1 MREAALL
8 AVLTISGAS
17 ATAQTGFLDRAVN
30 TNGHVYRYQVYVPVD
45 YTPKTAWPVIVSLHG
60 NGRQGTDGIRQTGTD
75 FAIRIRENGPPFPAL
90 VVFPQ
95 AQPGTRWFYP
105 EMEALI
111 MAELRQTISDFRVD
125 TTRLYL
131 QGYSMG
137 GTGSYRLALHQP
149 NTFAAMVVVA
159 GRVEDG
165 PNYTAGEIEIDR
177 RANSFLAA
185 ADPFSAL
192 ADRIK
197 HLPIWVFHGDADT
210 TVNVA
215 QSRQLVA
222 ALKRAGVQVRYTEY
236 AGVDHLLVTSKA
248 YADTALFKWLFAQH
262 R

>member
-1 MREAALL
+1 MKGTALL
-8 AVLTISGAS
+8 TALTLVGLS
-17 ATAQTGFLDRAVN
+17 ANAQTGFLDRAVR
-30 TNGHVYRYQVYVPVD
+30 TDGHLYRYQIYVPVN

-75 FAIRIRENGPPFPAL
+75 FAIRIRENGAPFPAL

-111 MAELRQTISDFRVD
+111 MAELHQTIKDFRVD

-137 GTGSYRLALHQP
+137 GTGSYRLALHRP
-149 NTFAAMVVVA
+149 NTFAASVVVA

-165 PNYTAGEIEIDR
+165 PNYTPAEIEIDK

-185 ADPFSAL
+185 SDPFAAL
-192 ADRIK
+192 ADGIK
-197 HLPIWVFHGDADT
+197 RMPIWVFHGDADT
-210 TVNVA
+210 TVHVA

-222 ALKRAGVQVRYTEY
+222 ALTRAGAQVRYTEY
-236 AGVDHLLVTSKA
+236 AGADHINVTAKA
-248 YADTALFKWLFAQH
+248 YADTALFRWLFTQH

>member
-1 MREAALL
+1 MRKAALL
-8 AVLTISGAS
+8 AVLTTIGAG
-17 ATAQTGFLDRAVN
+17 ANAQTGFLDRAVN
-30 TNGHVYRYQVYVPVD
+30 TDGHRYRYQIYVPAD

-75 FAIRIRENGPPFPAL
+75 FAIRIRENGGPFPAL

-111 MAELRQTISDFRVD
+111 VAELRQTISDFRVD

-137 GTGSYRLALHQP
+137 GTGSLRLALHRP
-149 NTFAAMVVVA
+149 NTFAALVVVA

-165 PNYTAGEIEIDR
+165 PNYTAAEIEIDR
-177 RANSFLAA
+177 RANPFLAA
-185 ADPFSAL
+185 PDPFAAL
-192 ADRIK
+192 AAKLK
-197 HLPIWVFHGDADT
+197 HLPIWLFHGDADT
-210 TVNVA
+210 TVDVA

-222 ALKRAGVQVRYTEY
+222 ALERAGAQVRYTEY
-236 AGVDHLLVTSKA
+236 AGVDHLGVTSKA
-248 YADTALFKWLFAQH
+248 FADSALFKWLFAKH